1 MYFEGAEKRLS
12 LTLAAGCPSLR
23 ALGDAYWRRALAKSD
38 TEILSKLNSE
48 QCDAYLLSESSLFV
62 WHDSLVLITC
72 GNTRLIET
80 VLSLVES
87 LGCDQIASLSYQ
99 RKSEIL
105 PALQTSRFEEDI
117 ARLGTM
123 LSGAAYRIGHLD
135 GHHHQIFFSGNKVR
149 LKSAQTVQMYHIRG
163 ELADYLLR
171 DGQTIAGIASR
182 LNLSRLLSG
191 FDIDAHLFSP
201 LGYSL
206 NALRGEDYFTLHI
219 TPQEASSYV
228 SLETNLSLSAGLNG
242 IVGELLNRL
251 NPVSWDL
258 AGYEAE
264 ALAYCDEQYSL
275 EARGELAL
283 ADGQG
288 LYIKHYKQRD
298 CEQLLPVAL

>member
-38 TEILSKLNSE
+38 TEILSKLSSE

-87 LGCDQIASLSYQ
+87 LGRDQIASLSYQ

-105 PALQTSRFEEDI
+105 PALQTSRFEDDI

-135 GHHHQIFFSGNKVR
+135 GHHHQIFFSGSKVR
-149 LKSAQTVQMYHIRG
+149 LKPAQTVQMYHIRG
-163 ELADYLLR
+163 ELADYLLS
-171 DGQTIAGIASR
+171 DGQTIAGIAKR
-182 LNLSRLLSG
+182 LNLSQLLSG

-206 NALRGEDYFTLHI
+206 NAIRGEDYFTLHI
-219 TPQEASSYV
+219 TPQETSSYV
-228 SLETNLSLSAGLNG
+228 SLETNLSLGAGLNG

-264 ALAYCDEQYSL
+264 TLAYCAKQYSL

-288 LYIKHYKQRD
+288 LYVKHYKQRD